1 MMIGLNNYDSED
13 PNGIRI
19 VIGVQNAAGMFDPI
33 FVDPTR
39 IPLNASA
46 TFQPQ
51 EQIQWWYEAG
61 SKQGTVYTS
70 HGTKMES
77 ADFSAPDPKTG
88 SWKKKSALNYKKGEW
103 HTEVSK

>member
-1 MMIGLNNYDSED
+1 MMVGLNSYKSDD

-61 SKQGTVYTS
+61 AKQGTVYTS
-70 HGTKMES
+70 HETKMES
-77 ADFSAPDPKTG
+77 ADFSAPDPATN
-88 SWKKKSALNYKKGEW
+88 SWKKISSLDYENGVWTTKA
-103 HTEVSK
+103 SK